1 MLLVSLLVVAT
12 LHVVVTAPIPVGD
25 GHRIGDVWH
34 FDGRIDRIDRADAD
48 AAQSAAVVWVRLSKD
63 QPIRVVVAL
72 MPMDMSV
79 GDDVHVQGVRGEQY
93 SAAARDGQIH
103 QYFVVDDGVLS
114 AANSVAGSWAWTVV
128 VLPVLLGVCL
138 LAALNIGRYQ
148 RRPRILQGGA
158 DMGDSADWQPLE
170 YLESGDLP
178 VDPIEA
184 LAELARR
191 TDEDHT

>member
-12 LHVVVTAPIPVGD
+12 LHAVVAAPAPIGD
-25 GHRIGDVWH
+25 GHRIGDSWH
-34 FDGRIDRIDRADAD
+34 FDGRIDRIDRAAAD
-48 AAQSAAVVWVRLSKD
+48 VAQPAAVVWVRLSED
-63 QPIRVVVAL
+63 QPIRVVVAV

-93 SAAARDGQIH
+93 TAAARDGQIH
-103 QYFVVDDGVLS
+103 QYFVVDGGVLS
-114 AANSVAGSWAWTVV
+114 PANSVAGSWAWAVV

-138 LAALNIGRYQ
+138 LVALNVGRHQ
-148 RRPRILQGGA
+148 RRHRILRGGA

-170 YLESGDLP
+170 HLESGDLP
-178 VDPIEA
+178 ADPIEA
-184 LAELARR
+184 LVELARR